1 MENVLNEKTRLLENG
16 LKNKTEIRE
25 KNIVGNRDIV

>member
-16 LKNKTEIRE
+16 LKNKMEIRE